1 MTQTQNLRLEASI
14 ERLGAKRIATL
25 FPITAQTM
33 EDAVACTHEGG
44 VILNADFVETAE
56 DAVLDNVIAHE
67 ITHLAMTPQGLRIA
81 GLVMDMNHWVSKIPQ
96 IDGGAPGTP
105 AQG

>member
-33 EDAVACTHEGG
+33 EDLIACPHEGG
-44 VILNADFVETAE
+44 VAVNADFVETAE
-56 DAVLDNVIAHE
+56 DGVLDNVIAHE
-67 ITHLAMTPQGLRIA
+67 ISHLAMSPRGRSIA
-81 GLVMDMNHWVSKIPQ
+81 GLVMEMNHWVSSIPK
-96 IDGGAPGTP
+96 DDRNTPGTP